1 MSGWGLGGWFGGSA
15 SAKKKDAPKE
25 AILGLRSTLEML
37 TKREKHIENSIDEQ
51 DGLARKYVNTN
62 KAGKL
67 CDRKSSW
74 MMAMWWSRITRVV
87 PCPAYACMQSNLTW
101 QWQN

>member
-15 SAKKKDAPKE
+15 GAKKKDAPKE

-37 TKREKHIENSIDEQ
+37 TKREKHIENEIDNQ

-62 KAGKL
+62 KTGMYCL
-67 CDRKSSW
+67 L
-74 MMAMWWSRITRVV
+74 V
-87 PCPAYACMQSNLTW
+87 PS
-101 QWQN
+101 

>member
-37 TKREKHIENSIDEQ
+37 TKREKHIENEIDNQ

-62 KAGKL
+62 KTGKCSFTVL
-67 CDRKSSW
+67 FQERLDG
-74 MMAMWWSRITRVV
+74 
-87 PCPAYACMQSNLTW
+87 
-101 QWQN
+101 